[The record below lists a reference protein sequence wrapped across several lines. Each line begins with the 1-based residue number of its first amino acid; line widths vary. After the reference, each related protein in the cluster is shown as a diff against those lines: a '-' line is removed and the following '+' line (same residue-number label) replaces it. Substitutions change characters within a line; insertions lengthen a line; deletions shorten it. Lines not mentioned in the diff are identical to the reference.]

1 MKKVEF
7 HTQKTARFFQL
18 GEITEQTDYVII
30 ACHGYAQ
37 LANYFLKWFEGV
49 ENEKIAVIAPEGLNR
64 FYWQGFSG
72 RVAASWMTKEDRES
86 DIADYVY
93 FIDQIAYKFPNK
105 KIIAIGFSQGA
116 ATICRWAH
124 QTVTEIEHIVLWG
137 SVFPDGL
144 EMETF
149 IKKFKNPIQ
158 LVFGDSDEYYSE
170 KQISSVKS
178 TFSNQEENIEFTSYS
193 GGHKILYEPL
203 TKLLQK
209 ITSD

>member
-37 LANYFLKWFEGV
+37 LANYFLKWFQGV

-124 QTVTEIEHIVLWG
+124 QTVTDIEHIILWG
-137 SVFPDGL
+137 SVFPEGL
-144 EMETF
+144 EIETF

-158 LVFGDSDEYYSE
+158 LVFGNADEYYSE
-170 KQISSVKS
+170 KQISTVKS
-178 TFSNQEENIEFTSYS
+178 AFSNQEENIEFTSYA